1 MLDQLVH
8 LGEWLPKLGEWLPY
22 LKTILLVIIVMLGLI
37 GVAVAMY
44 VIRGVT
50 APLLQVAQWMVA
62 YTPGERPNDVVA
74 GLIFGL
80 RMLA

>member
-1 MLDQLVH
+1 VLDQLVH
-8 LGEWLPKLGEWLPY
+8 LGDWLPKLGEWLPY
-22 LKTILLVIIVMLGLI
+22 LKTILLVFVVMVGLI
-37 GVAVAMY
+37 AAAAGMY
-44 VIRGVT
+44 VIRAVA